1 MQSPTNH
8 SRLLPLDLAN
18 MRRYGAEHYEHVFTA
33 GARVSDKQV
42 MMFPTPIHGEFPV
55 PIRDNLVRGVVM
67 GHINCDIEM
76 VPHQTY
82 ICLFRVTDK
91 FGPNHRWLMLDS
103 IIPAKDYGVSKIVH
117 RVLESWRFAFLKDK
131 RTAWYEAFGENAFM
145 VLDHNPD
152 IVRKTLDLSDRQF
165 LRIKNEWGN
174 LRDMWHEIRMLLRH
188 NIEMRY
194 VDLLIDVFRENRDST
209 MDRHPFRAIKTL
221 TLPSEIQSR
230 YFRATG
236 VLDQVREDTE
246 NVVSDYLDAVVSRN
260 GATAVNLQ
268 QAILDCSTS
277 LKIKAPI
284 IEATLL
290 EMIKQGRAD
299 YRHMNNEDSVS
310 LGKMLRN
317 DESLASE
324 LMARS
329 GLHTDAIEYRRFD
342 GGTKPNGDKIILN
355 DDQNT
360 GVYSALMHRVSI
372 ITGGPG
378 VGKTT
383 ASQAVIKALRNLYP
397 GGRILLAAPTGKA
410 ARRLTEVTGV
420 PCSTLH
426 RLLGMAPNTSSM
438 MTSFGEHDTLIID
451 ELSMVDAAL
460 LTNVVR
466 HMKNRGRL
474 VLMGDKD
481 QLESVD
487 SGAVMRDLIA
497 SRRFPVVE
505 LNVVQRQAAE
515 SLIVSGA
522 YSILRGEMPVFGV
535 GEGDLR
541 LIEASSPAEIAMKV
555 NDLIKNVIPH
565 EHGISLEN
573 IQVLSSMR
581 KGDAGVN
588 ALNRNLKK
596 VFNPKANEP
605 RAFGRQLGN
614 NFYNVGD
621 RIMQLRNRYDKDIQN
636 GETGIII
643 DFNETNQEFI
653 LALEDREVA
662 LPYNSYLDITHGWA
676 STVHKSQGSEF
687 ECVIFV
693 LPDDHLSMLT
703 KRTIFTA
710 MTRGKKQVYFVGS
723 KETLAKALSGL
734 REDLRRSHL
743 AFFFADK
750 HMDMSNSPQFQD
762 LVNRKPKQRP
772 TASSRLSID
781 DISVPF

>member
-1 MQSPTNH
+1 MQTPPNH

-18 MRRYGAEHYEHVFTA
+18 MRRYGMDHYEHVFTA
-33 GARVSDKQV
+33 GAKVNDKQT

-67 GHINCDIEM
+67 GHINCDVEM

-91 FGPNHRWLMLDS
+91 FGPSHRWLMLDS

-117 RVLESWRFAFLKDK
+117 RVMDSWRFSFLKDK
-131 RTAWYEAFGENAFM
+131 KAKWYEAFGENSFM
-145 VLDHNPD
+145 VLDHNPEA
-152 IVRKTLDLSDRQF
+152 VREKLDLTDRQF
-165 LRIKNEWGN
+165 LRVKNEWGN

-188 NIEMRY
+188 NIEMKY

-209 MDRHPFRAIKTL
+209 MDRHPFRATKTL
-221 TLPSEIQSR
+221 TLPSDVQAK

-246 NVVSDYLDAVVSRN
+246 NVVSDYLDAVVSRD
-260 GATAVNLQ
+260 GATAVTLQ
-268 QAILDCSTS
+268 QAILSCSTS

-284 IEATLL
+284 IETTLL
-290 EMIKQGRAD
+290 EMIRQGRAD
-299 YRHMNNEDSVS
+299 YRHMNGEDSVS

-329 GLHTDAIEYRRFD
+329 GVHTDTVPFQRFD
-342 GGTKPNGDKIILN
+342 GGSKANGDKIVLN

-360 GVYSALMHRVSI
+360 AVYSALMHRVSI

-383 ASQAVIKALRNLYP
+383 ASQAVIKALRHLYP

-410 ARRLTEVTGV
+410 ARRLTEVTQV
-420 PCSTLH
+420 SCSTLH

-451 ELSMVDAAL
+451 ELSMVDASL

-487 SGAVMRDLIA
+487 SGAVMRDIIA

-505 LNVVQRQAAE
+505 LLDVQRQAAQ

-541 LIEASSPAEIAMKV
+541 LIEASTPAEIAQKV
-555 NDLIKNVIPH
+555 NDLIQKVIPH
-565 EHGISLEN
+565 EHGIGLEN

-588 ALNRNLKK
+588 ALNKNLKK
-596 VFNPKANEP
+596 VFNPKAGE
-605 RAFGRQLGN
+605 AKAWGRQLGN
-614 NFYNVGD
+614 NFYHVGD
-621 RIMQLRNRYDKDIQN
+621 RVMQLRNRYDKDIQN
-636 GETGIII
+636 GETGTIL
-643 DFNETNQEFI
+643 DFNESRQEFI
-653 LALEDREVA
+653 LALEDREVS

-693 LPDDHLSMLT
+693 LPDDHLNMLT

-750 HMDMSNSPQFQD
+750 HMDVVNSPQFKA
-762 LVNRKPKQRP
+762 LVSRKPKQRP
-772 TASSRLSID
+772 TASQRISLD
-781 DISVPF
+781 DIDVPF